1 MIPKIWGILQSLRIQ
16 DILDM
21 AITATMISVVL
32 IWFKDRASRFVLV
45 GISLLGLIY
54 LIARFFQLYLTTIVL
69 QSFFAIFLFVLV
81 VIFQEDLRRFF
92 ERLAM
97 WGGIRKK
104 ISYITSHHS
113 NTEIISQTA
122 ANLARK
128 HIGALIVIQG
138 HDPLDRHLQGGTR
151 LDGIVSQSLLESI
164 FDPHSIGHDGAVVIN
179 GNRVVQ
185 FGCHLPL
192 SVATNK
198 YNNLGLRHTAALG
211 LSERSDA
218 ICIVVS
224 EEKGSISIAQGEVLR
239 EVPNASALRTAL
251 ESFYASSAPVSK
263 KSPLSRFLKENPK
276 EKLLAIV
283 LACILWFAFGY
294 QGESVRRDFI
304 VPIEYLNMS
313 SEWTIEEPKIIE
325 AKLTLMGPS
334 QAFQLLNPATLKIS
348 LNLSQ
353 IHEGRQEILLTRE
366 MINNP
371 SNISVVGIKPGQ
383 ITLVA
388 SRMVSIEV
396 PIKIITE
403 NAPPKGYY
411 IQGLTVL
418 PPSIE
423 IFVPS
428 RLRYA
433 RMEIKTEPI
442 DLSKINTTRKI
453 DAKLIYPP
461 EVQFNRDN
469 RDISSATVIAKIGKI
484 NK

>member
-1 MIPKIWGILQSLRIQ
+1 
-16 DILDM
+16 
-21 AITATMISVVL
+21 
-32 IWFKDRASRFVLV
+32 
-45 GISLLGLIY
+45 
-54 LIARFFQLYLTTIVL
+54 
-69 QSFFAIFLFVLV
+69 
-81 VIFQEDLRRFF
+81 
-92 ERLAM
+92 
-97 WGGIRKK
+97 
-104 ISYITSHHS
+104 
-113 NTEIISQTA
+113 
-122 ANLARK
+122 
-128 HIGALIVIQG
+128 
-138 HDPLDRHLQGGTR
+138 
-151 LDGIVSQSLLESI
+151 
-164 FDPHSIGHDGAVVIN
+164 
-179 GNRVVQ
+179 
-185 FGCHLPL
+185 
-192 SVATNK
+192 
-198 YNNLGLRHTAALG
+198 
-211 LSERSDA
+211 
-218 ICIVVS
+218 
-224 EEKGSISIAQGEVLR
+224 
-239 EVPNASALRTAL
+239 
-251 ESFYASSAPVSK
+251 
-263 KSPLSRFLKENPK
+263 
-276 EKLLAIV
+276 
-283 LACILWFAFGY
+283 
-294 QGESVRRDFI
+294 
-304 VPIEYLNMS
+304 
-313 SEWTIEEPKIIE
+313 
-325 AKLTLMGPS
+325 MGPS

>member
-1 MIPKIWGILQSLRIQ
+1 
-16 DILDM
+16 
-21 AITATMISVVL
+21 
-32 IWFKDRASRFVLV
+32 
-45 GISLLGLIY
+45 
-54 LIARFFQLYLTTIVL
+54 
-69 QSFFAIFLFVLV
+69 
-81 VIFQEDLRRFF
+81 
-92 ERLAM
+92 
-97 WGGIRKK
+97 
-104 ISYITSHHS
+104 
-113 NTEIISQTA
+113 
-122 ANLARK
+122 
-128 HIGALIVIQG
+128 
-138 HDPLDRHLQGGTR
+138 
-151 LDGIVSQSLLESI
+151 
-164 FDPHSIGHDGAVVIN
+164 
-179 GNRVVQ
+179 
-185 FGCHLPL
+185 
-192 SVATNK
+192 
-198 YNNLGLRHTAALG
+198 
-211 LSERSDA
+211 
-218 ICIVVS
+218 
-224 EEKGSISIAQGEVLR
+224 
-239 EVPNASALRTAL
+239 
-251 ESFYASSAPVSK
+251 VSK